1 MFYTFLEE
9 VGGRAHMRARFP
21 VLGHFFVSGNY
32 FCFWSIFF
40 VSGHFFLFLV
50 NFFSVLVFGYH
61 ESWLHC
67 NYFIVIV
74 VLHEKLEGTQ
84 AEEG

>member
-1 MFYTFLEE
+1 MFL
-9 VGGRAHMRARFP
+9 V
-21 VLGHFFVSGNY
+21 VIFVSGKF

-50 NFFSVLVFGYH
+50 NFFSGHFFLFLVNFFSVLVFGYH
-61 ESWLHC
+61 ESRLHC

-74 VLHEKLEGTQ
+74 VRPEELEGTQ
-84 AEEG
+84 AG

>member
-1 MFYTFLEE
+1 M
-9 VGGRAHMRARFP
+9 HARLP

-32 FCFWSIFF
+32 FCFWSIFLFLVVFFVFGQFLCFWSFLF
-40 VSGHFFLFLV
+40 VSGQ
-50 NFFSVLVFGYH
+50 FFSVLVFGYH

-74 VLHEKLEGTQ
+74 VLPEELGGAQ

>member
-1 MFYTFLEE
+1 MHTC
-9 VGGRAHMRARFP
+9 MP
-21 VLGHFFVSGNY
+21 VLGNFLFLVNF
-32 FCFWSIFF
+32 FCFWSFFLFLVNFF

-50 NFFSVLVFGYH
+50 NFFSVLVFAYH

-74 VLHEKLEGTQ
+74 VLSEELEGTQ
-84 AEEG
+84 AG

>member
-1 MFYTFLEE
+1 MTTMTTMTTETAILIDTQIVTWTAFAIL
-9 VGGRAHMRARFP
+9 AM
-21 VLGHFFVSGNY
+21 
-32 FCFWSIFF
+32 FF

-74 VLHEKLEGTQ
+74 VLSEELEGTQ
-84 AEEG
+84 AG